1 MNMTNTTVT
10 RIDRENGRNWASSS
24 SWGVGEGGGGGTETE
39 LSLPPSLSLRIRN
52 LSRITKKPEIFQE
65 SELNVAIIVLFII
78 FSARVIADH
87 TIHVIHNN
95 PPVVSMNLFGLLDDT
110 TGSPDDDNLNQRL
123 MVVISYDQEPQSHEP
138 IWTARGYHR

>member
-1 MNMTNTTVT
+1 M
-10 RIDRENGRNWASSS
+10 
-24 SWGVGEGGGGGTETE
+24 
-39 LSLPPSLSLRIRN
+39 
-52 LSRITKKPEIFQE
+52 FQE